1 MIGCPVRVHPESDRR
16 PFFKRHVYDRE
27 RTVGIDLDFR
37 FVDLSGKIDIFYP
50 FPVKAVHHDFLP
62 IKEREEYMAASFVDT
77 PVVDSHRILAR
88 SVSHCTYVAEEF
100 SVLVV

>member
-1 MIGCPVRVHPESDRR
+1 M
-16 PFFKRHVYDRE
+16 YDRE